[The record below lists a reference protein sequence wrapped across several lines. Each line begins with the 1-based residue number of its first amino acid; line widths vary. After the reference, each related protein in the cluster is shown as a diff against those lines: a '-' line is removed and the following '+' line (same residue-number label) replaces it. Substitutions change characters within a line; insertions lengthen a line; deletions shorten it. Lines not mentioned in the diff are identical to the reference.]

1 MVRCYRA
8 PFRGWNAKAERTT
21 SFSSCNGRISST
33 ESALTELRPATN
45 VQPAAWLVADLTT
58 FAKSVNSL
66 VPSGFASYVRV
77 FHPAWRDHCGHNLIS
92 WAEIAAATGARADPA
107 MQLHSLVGDLG
118 VLSREAPRPEV
129 FARVPEVGSLPA
141 EVMTP
146 LIGILAANTS
156 TPDTCWFAVWEG
168 WGALKPDIRSAPTF
182 PLPNRTYHL
191 LRGPIQAA
199 SESAMGAGV
208 YNQSASLWWPEDRAW
223 CVATEIDLNS
233 TYIGCDDACADA
245 ILAERSIEALVL
257 APSTGIDWRS
267 DPLNPFPEE

>member
-1 MVRCYRA
+1 MGDQLWSPSWYLGVTK
-8 PFRGWNAKAERTT
+8 RGLPRPSRTQT
-21 SFSSCNGRISST
+21 DAVDR
-33 ESALTELRPATN
+33 SALTELRPATD
-45 VQPAAWLVADLTT
+45 VQPAAWLVDDLTT

-66 VPSGFASYVRV
+66 VPSGFSSYVRV
-77 FHPAWRDHCGHNLIS
+77 FHPAWRDPGGHDLVS
-92 WAEIAAATGARADPA
+92 WAEIAVAKGARPNPA

-118 VLSREAPRPEV
+118 VLYREVPQPMV

-141 EVMTP
+141 EVRTP
-146 LIGILAANTS
+146 LIELLASNTS
-156 TPDTCWFAVWEG
+156 TPETCWFAVWEG

-223 CVATEIDLNS
+223 CVATEIDLNT
-233 TYIGCDDACADA
+233 TYIGCDDACGEA
-245 ILAERSIEALVL
+245 ILAERSIEALAI
-257 APSTGIDWRS
+257 APSRGIDWRS